1 MFTVRAPNTAHNG
14 TTAGVRFTAGVGRTD
29 SPAALAYFR
38 KAGYVVTLDVTA
50 AIVPPVPVPPADP
63 EPAAPKP
70 PRAPRKPAPRRTG
83 RR

>member
-29 SPAALAYFR
+29 NPAVLAYFR
-38 KAGYVVTLDVTA
+38 KAGYVVTLDGPGPIA
-50 AIVPPVPVPPADP
+50 PASVPVAAP
-63 EPAAPKP
+63 EPTAAPKP
-70 PRAPRKPAPRRTG
+70 PRALRKPAPRRTG